1 MDLSEL
7 NRWWEN
13 YSVEV
18 LYYEKKIEEY
28 KTVLNV
34 LNEEMAFLRGGAA
47 KEGYV
52 YNEKL
57 GRWVN
62 K

>member
-34 LNEEMAFLRGGAA
+34 LDEEMAFLRGGAE
-47 KEGYV
+47 KEGYA